1 MSPLPRASVFSRRE
15 ADVSLQKTSPA
26 PRANAG
32 NRANR
37 TAPCISKRS
46 GPIDFAKIN
55 GAALAAFPVV
65 LRRLLPGGKNI
76 GREFEALN
84 PRRADRK
91 AGSFR
96 INRYNGKWADFA
108 AGASGGDP
116 VSLVAYITGTSQGE
130 AARLL
135 AQMLG
140 FEVRGRK

>member
-1 MSPLPRASVFSRRE
+1 M
-15 ADVSLQKTSPA
+15 SLQKRSPA

-32 NRANR
+32 NRANQTR
-37 TAPCISKRS
+37 PCINIPPTAEAQASRKRG

-65 LRRLLPGGKNI
+65 LKRLLPNGKNV

-108 AGASGGDP
+108 AGESGGDP
-116 VSLVAYITGTSQGE
+116 VSLVAYLTGTSQGE

-140 FEVRGRK
+140 FEVGGRK